1 MRFKQIKQK
10 LQEDQDLF
18 EINMSPNNLE
28 KLSNQIDARAG
39 MEFEMIVP
47 NVGNEEE
54 FESEPDFGMD
64 ELVNSFEEIEDFFS
78 GHHNS
83 PSHVRRLVSNL
94 VSDFRAT
101 DDDLKQAKWEEE
113 SADAVYRYMWLSYK
127 HRYKAEAKTRLDQE
141 YPEMDQDSLDFK
153 TLVLE
158 LAKEILQERIEAGGK
173 DYLDAYD
180 EAYDEWEAEWENDMP
195 NRVKDWLREEGIETM
210 SDVSSIYN
218 LEWPYWTEYD
228 EENQGLKYIAN
239 DFSRS
244 VGKPINWSKSY
255 HGAVRKPGHYVV
267 EPDGSIKPEN
277 SSESGLEFVS
287 PPLPLDEMLS
297 DLEKVKEWAYRNGCY
312 TNDST
317 GLHINVSV
325 PGYSRDKLDYVKLA
339 LLLGDEQVL
348 GEFGRLGNSY
358 CESAMELLRS
368 RISRDPN
375 SANKLLEKMRNGLEQ
390 LASKVIHSGR
400 TDKHTSINT
409 KENYVEFRSP
419 GGNWL
424 DENTFKQVKPTLLR
438 FVVALEAAMDPE
450 KYKNEYYKK
459 LYKLLKSDK
468 YENESYNKLIDEFSR
483 YVVATGGSRTD
494 KYSKAEIE
502 VLKLIRSSMAKEL
515 KRSNLEKN
523 ISKFPPGQ
531 KFVWKVNFHNFSI
544 EVIDSSREKAKE
556 QAATHWRL
564 DHSQR
569 EAISDEDVRLIGPY
583 DPGTD
588 QIPTYDPG
596 TDQIPT
602 SVTRGVD
609 RRFTN
614 YWLIKIDGQI
624 VHRFSGVGNV
634 QADANNFAQRW
645 ILAQGT
651 DFLRQYQGGE
661 VEVVPEFG

>member
-64 ELVNSFEEIEDFFS
+64 DLVNSFEEIEDFFS
-78 GHHNS
+78 GNHNS
-83 PSHVRRLVSNL
+83 PSHVSRLVSNL

-180 EAYDEWEAEWENDMP
+180 EAYDEWDAEWENDMP
-195 NRVKDWLREEGIETM
+195 DRVKDWLREEGIETM

-228 EENQGLKYIAN
+228 EENQGQKDIIEIAN

-267 EPDGSIKPEN
+267 EPDGSIKTEN
-277 SSESGLEFVS
+277 PSESGLEFVS

-348 GEFGRLGNSY
+348 GEFGRLGNVY
-358 CESAMELLRS
+358 CQSAMELLRS

-400 TDKHTSINT
+400 TDKYTSINT

-438 FVVALEAAMDPE
+438 FVVALDAAMDPE
-450 KYKNEYYKK
+450 KYKEEYYKK
-459 LYKLLKSDK
+459 LYKLLAPKSSGDLISYFVRYATGKMPKAALKSFIRQAQLERNVQKAVMAGPK
-468 YENESYNKLIDEFSR
+468 YWWRVGLRSHPDYTIE
-483 YVVATGGSRTD
+483 VVARNKS
-494 KYSKAEIE
+494 
-502 VLKLIRSSMAKEL
+502 
-515 KRSNLEKN
+515 
-523 ISKFPPGQ
+523 
-531 KFVWKVNFHNFSI
+531 
-544 EVIDSSREKAKE
+544 
-556 QAATHWRL
+556 
-564 DHSQR
+564 
-569 EAISDEDVRLIGPY
+569 EAIKAAIAADSELGKYDVDLDFTANPVRTFDDESATTPQQVQPEPASGAAE
-583 DPGTD
+583 
-588 QIPTYDPG
+588 
-596 TDQIPT
+596 
-602 SVTRGVD
+602 
-609 RRFTN
+609 RRVFSGR
-614 YWLIKIDGQI
+614 WLIKIGGQI